1 MSGISR
7 DRELMIADASA
18 ADRPPIATSL
28 KVTAL
33 LVTAGLILGVQE
45 IVLHIHGYAAGSPR
59 GRGPTAA
66 LLLVWAGLAAVGTFL
81 ALRISSRKLALSVVF
96 GALLAVQLVGLSRPV
111 VLSSDLYRY
120 AWDGRISIAGID
132 PYRYTPV
139 DPALTDQ
146 RDDWLF
152 PSAADCHALHEH
164 PNCTRINYKDA
175 HTIYPP
181 VAEAEFALVDL
192 LPGLPREHRQ
202 QLPADLAALA
212 ACVLLIQ
219 LLRRSGRNPAWVTL
233 FAWSPLVGLDLA
245 SDAHIDGAAVALSLA
260 AFLAWQPALP
270 RPPGHG
276 PERRSAILTGL
287 LLGAAVAVKLYPA
300 ILLVPFLRRDPS
312 RTGRGLVLGSA
323 AGVVLMSY
331 VPHVAAVGTSVIGF
345 LPGYLRVEGYQQG
358 SRFLLLDLLG
368 LPGDVTKLLAVAILI
383 AVLLIVLRSHP
394 RRLPAPRAALYL
406 VGAAFLVATPVQP
419 WYGLLL
425 VALSIAAARPEWSVV
440 ALAAYPLY
448 FASFAHDKTLIGSLA
463 YGMAAVVVLGA
474 ATIRSA
480 RRSRVRCNAAADA
493 GTQLVWTSWSPTRL
507 R

>member
-1 MSGISR
+1 
-7 DRELMIADASA
+7 MIDDPSA
-18 ADRPPIATSL
+18 ADRPPFATSL

-33 LVTAGLILGVQE
+33 LAMALLIVDVQE

-59 GRGPTAA
+59 GRGPTLPLI
-66 LLLVWAGLAAVGTFL
+66 LLWAGLAAAGTSL
-81 ALRISSRKLALSVVF
+81 ALHIPSRKLALAVVF
-96 GALLAVQLVGLSRPV
+96 GGLLAAQLVGLTRPV

-120 AWDGRISIAGID
+120 AWDGKISTAGID

-139 DPALTDQ
+139 DPALADQ
-146 RDDWLF
+146 RNDWLF
-152 PSAADCHALHEH
+152 PSAADCHALHEL

-181 VAEAEFALVDL
+181 VAEAEFALVNL

-202 QLPADLAALA
+202 QLPADLSAMA
-212 ACVLLIQ
+212 ACVLLLQ
-219 LLRRSGRNPAWVTL
+219 LLRRSHRNPAWVTL

-270 RPPGHG
+270 RPPGRDLA
-276 PERRSAILTGL
+276 RRRAILTGL
-287 LLGAAVAVKLYPA
+287 LLGAAIAVKLYPA
-300 ILLVPFLRRDPS
+300 MLLVPFLRREPI
-312 RTGRGLVLGSA
+312 RTWRGLVAGSA
-323 AGVVLMSY
+323 AGVVLTSY
-331 VPHVAAVGTSVIGF
+331 LPHVAAVGTSVVGF
-345 LPGYLRVEGYQQG
+345 LPGYLRVEGYSQG
-358 SRFLLLDLLG
+358 SRFLLLELLG
-368 LPGDVTKLLAVAILI
+368 LPGEVTKALAVTILI
-383 AVLLIVLRSHP
+383 AVMLVVLRSDP
-394 RRLPAPRAALYL
+394 RRLPAPRAALYV
-406 VGAAFLVATPVQP
+406 VGAAFLVATPAQP

-448 FASFAHDKTLIGSLA
+448 FASFAQHKAVVGSLA
-463 YGMAAVVVLGA
+463 YGLATVVVLGV

-480 RRSRVRCNAAADA
+480 GRFRGRCNAPADA